1 MKASA
6 GTGNRKGKRIPRKNL
21 FAGSGTFLHNESMK
35 IETDEEDTVTESDVV
50 ETLID
55 AYEGYADI
63 NDMEVKIQGTFE
75 GLGMLTRNQGFV
87 FRVGNQ
93 EFQVSVVER

>member
-1 MKASA
+1 
-6 GTGNRKGKRIPRKNL
+6 
-21 FAGSGTFLHNESMK
+21 MK
-35 IETDEEDTVTESDVV
+35 IETDEEDLVTESDVV
-50 ETLID
+50 ENLMD

-87 FRVGNQ
+87 LRVGNQ